1 MLMRCTVCN
10 WIYDE
15 EKEGAPFAD
24 LPPEYTCPVCGAPKA
39 AFQPVAREQSEEA
52 DAGGN
57 VADALTRGLVD
68 LGVRKVYG
76 IPGDSNLPLVEALR
90 ENPDIELVLTRHEST
105 AAFMASAHA
114 KLTGELGVCL
124 SIAGPGA
131 TNLVTGLMDAAA
143 DRAPVLA
150 LVGQVSGIYLGSE
163 AFQEIDQI
171 ELFRPFAVFA
181 ETLSLPS
188 QLPRLFGMAVKA
200 AHGRRGVSVLSMP
213 TDTLAARPVD
223 EKWDKETRL
232 FRGTSLPGQADL
244 ARAVSMIESAK
255 KPAIFAGWGSR
266 RDPEAVY
273 QLATTLGAPVATTS
287 RAKGVFPETHPLA
300 LGVLGSI
307 GNPYSPRALAEAD
320 LLLVL
325 GSGFRQRNLLTDVP
339 IIQIDHD
346 PVRLGRNFPVDLGL
360 VGDVP
365 ATIRAL
371 LPMLPGNSGDVGLAR
386 EVKRA
391 RSRWE
396 SDIASD
402 DFSTG
407 SVHPNRV
414 IQALKRNLKDD
425 AVVTVDVGDHTYWF
439 YQRFQCESQLTLMSA
454 SMASM
459 GFALPAALAAS
470 FAMPERQVVCLA
482 GDGGF
487 GMLMADFTTAV
498 LNDLDMTVILF
509 NDDCLK
515 NIKKEQRRDGYPDYG
530 VEFANPN
537 FAQFASS
544 SGGLGIEVDSE
555 EELDNAI
562 AEALSH
568 RGPALVDVKIDPD
581 AMLGGVKI
589 ISKE

>member
-15 EKEGAPFAD
+15 EEEGVPFED
-24 LPPEYTCPVCGAPKA
+24 LPTDYTCPVCGAPKA
-39 AFQPVAREQSEEA
+39 AFEPVSGDRSPE
-52 DAGGN
+52 GN

-90 ENPDIELVLTRHEST
+90 KNPDIELVLTRHEST

-124 SIAGPGA
+124 SIAGPGT
-131 TNLVTGLMDAAA
+131 TNLMTGLMDAAA

-150 LVGQVSGIYLGSE
+150 LVGQVSGIFVGSE

-171 ELFRPFAVFA
+171 EMFRPFSVFA

-200 AHGRRGVSVLSMP
+200 AYGRHGVSVLSMP
-213 TDTLAARPVD
+213 TDTLAASPV
-223 EKWDKETRL
+223 EEQWESSTRL
-232 FRGTSLPGQADL
+232 FRGTSLPEDEDL
-244 ARAVSMIESAK
+244 ERAVSMIESAE
-255 KPAIFAGWGSR
+255 KPAIFAGWGTR
-266 RDPEAVY
+266 RDPESIHR
-273 QLATTLGAPVATTS
+273 LATSLNAPVATTS
-287 RAKGVFPETHPLA
+287 RAKGVFPETHRLS

-307 GNPYSPRALAEAD
+307 GNPHAPRALAEAD

-339 IIQIDHD
+339 IVQVDHD
-346 PVRLGRNFPVDLGL
+346 PVRLGRNFPVELGL

-365 ATIRAL
+365 ATVREL
-371 LPMLPGNSGDVGLAR
+371 LARLSGGNGEVGLAE
-386 EVKRA
+386 EVEIA
-391 RSRWE
+391 RSRWKAEIE
-396 SDIASD
+396 SDDS
-402 DFSTG
+402 SSG
-407 SVHPNRV
+407 SVHPNRL
-414 IQALKRNLKDD
+414 IQALKRHLRDD
-425 AVVTVDVGDHTYWF
+425 AVVAVDVGDHTYWF

-459 GFALPAALAAS
+459 GFALPAALAAGME
-470 FAMPERQVVCLA
+470 MPDRQIVCLT

-487 GMLMADFTTAV
+487 GMLMADFTTAIV
-498 LNDLDMTVILF
+498 NELDITVILF
-509 NDDCLK
+509 NDYCLK
-515 NIKKEQRRDGYPDYG
+515 NIKKEQRRDGYPDYA
-530 VEFANPN
+530 VEFANPD

-544 SGGLGIEVDSE
+544 AGGLGIEVNE
-555 EELDNAI
+555 EEQLDDAI
-562 AEALSH
+562 NEALSYK
-568 RGPALVDVKIDPD
+568 GAALIDVKIDPD

>member
-1 MLMRCTVCN
+1 MQMRCTVCN

-15 EKEGAPFAD
+15 EAEGTPFD
-24 LPPEYTCPVCGAPKA
+24 ELPPEYTCPVCGAPKA
-39 AFQPVAREQSEEA
+39 AFEPVSRGTSEE
-52 DAGGN
+52 GN

-68 LGVRKVYG
+68 MGVRRVYG

-90 ENPDIELVLTRHEST
+90 KNPDIELVLTRHEST

-114 KLTGELGVCL
+114 KLTGEIGVCL

-150 LVGQVSGIYLGSE
+150 LVGQVSGIFLGSE

-171 ELFRPFAVFA
+171 EMFRPFTVFA

-200 AHGRRGVSVLSMP
+200 AYGRRGVSVLSMP
-213 TDTLAARPVD
+213 TDTLAAPPV
-223 EKWDKETRL
+223 EEEWDKKTRL
-232 FRGTSLPGQADL
+232 FRAPSLPDEADL
-244 ARAVSMIESAK
+244 ERAVSMIKAAE
-255 KPAIFAGWGSR
+255 KPALFAGWGSR
-266 RDPEAVY
+266 QDPDALY
-273 QLATTLGAPVATTS
+273 QLATTINAPVATTS

-307 GNPYSPRALAEAD
+307 GNPYAPRALAEAD
-320 LLLVL
+320 LLIVL
-325 GSGFRQRNLLTDVP
+325 GSGFRQRNLLADVP
-339 IIQIDHD
+339 IMQIDHD
-346 PVRLGRNFPVDLGL
+346 PVRLGRNFPVELGL

-365 ATIRAL
+365 ATIHVLRERLSGMRAA
-371 LPMLPGNSGDVGLAR
+371 VGLEE
-386 EVKRA
+386 EVEHA
-391 RSRWE
+391 RSSWE

-402 DFSTG
+402 DS
-407 SVHPNRV
+407 SEEAVHPNRV
-414 IQALKRNLKDD
+414 IQALKCNLRDD

-439 YQRFQCESQLTLMSA
+439 YQRFRCESQRTLMSA

-459 GFALPAALAAS
+459 GFGLPAALAAS
-470 FAMPERQVVCLA
+470 LAMPERQVVCLA

-487 GMLMADFTTAV
+487 AMLMADFTTAIV
-498 LNDLDMTVILF
+498 NELDISVILF
-509 NDDCLK
+509 NDSCLK

-544 SGGLGIEVDSE
+544 AGGLGIEVGSE
-555 EELDNAI
+555 EELDDAI
-562 AEALSH
+562 AAALSH
-568 RGPALVDVKIDPD
+568 RGPALVDVQIDPD
-581 AMLGGVKI
+581 AMLGGVKV
-589 ISKE
+589 ISNE